1 MPRME
6 RIRWASANAPGEGG
20 IGEIISFALGLLR
33 RRYLIIIVT
42 AALALSLAIA
52 YTVYARPT
60 YTAQTQILLSN
71 PKAQFVRQESLLAEP
86 AFDLTEIETQ
96 IQMLKSSGIAT
107 AVIKQLNLTED
118 RDFNSATLSL
128 ASIWRNIQDRVLPLH
143 METSHQRS
151 DESLEGLIDAFEDR
165 LQVHRVGVSN
175 IIEISYS
182 SASAARAAEIANAV
196 ANTYLKDQL
205 SSKFEATHLA
215 TGWLKERLQELD
227 VQARAAEHAVDVYET
242 QHNIVSSGGRP
253 IGQQQISDFN
263 SRLVMAR
270 TQTADALARLEQYQA
285 ILHAYARNTSS
296 SDALGAAVAGA
307 LSSPII
313 NNLRTQYLQ
322 LARRES
328 EWAAQFGKKHL
339 AVVNLRTQM
348 REIKKSIRDEVSRL
362 AATSQSDYDVALAR
376 QQEIKK
382 QLGEAVSKSRASDSA
397 EIALRDMKTK
407 AKTYRD
413 LYETF
418 QHRYMGAMQ
427 QNSFPILEARV
438 IYPALPPDRTSKP
451 NERLILALGA
461 FGGLAFG
468 LAMGLLKDMMD
479 RSVRTPAHVENAL
492 QLPCLSV
499 VPRTR
504 APKALKADRIEVRRL
519 TVDACQQVVLTGNS
533 IDSTVVCMPMSRFAE
548 TIRSVKMGIDLNPI
562 KTANRVIGVISAL
575 PHEGKTTIASSLV
588 QLIAHSG
595 KRAIIVDCDL
605 KKPSLSASLAPNVTL
620 GIIEVVSGA
629 SLLEDAICRDV
640 TTGFDLLPV
649 ARRNPMFHTNEVL
662 ASDKMR
668 RLFDQLRA
676 VYDYVIVDLPP
687 LSPVVDAR
695 AAALFTDCFVLV
707 IEWGRTKIDVVQHAL
722 NTAPNVYENIAGVV
736 LNKTDF
742 NRMGHY
748 DSSLRDYYDE
758 SHYARYAVADKP

>member
-1 MPRME
+1 
-6 RIRWASANAPGEGG
+6 
-20 IGEIISFALGLLR
+20 
-33 RRYLIIIVT
+33 
-42 AALALSLAIA
+42 
-52 YTVYARPT
+52 
-60 YTAQTQILLSN
+60 
-71 PKAQFVRQESLLAEP
+71 
-86 AFDLTEIETQ
+86 
-96 IQMLKSSGIAT
+96 
-107 AVIKQLNLTED
+107 
-118 RDFNSATLSL
+118 
-128 ASIWRNIQDRVLPLH
+128 
-143 METSHQRS
+143 
-151 DESLEGLIDAFEDR
+151 
-165 LQVHRVGVSN
+165 
-175 IIEISYS
+175 
-182 SASAARAAEIANAV
+182 
-196 ANTYLKDQL
+196 
-205 SSKFEATHLA
+205 
-215 TGWLKERLQELD
+215 
-227 VQARAAEHAVDVYET
+227 
-242 QHNIVSSGGRP
+242 
-253 IGQQQISDFN
+253 
-263 SRLVMAR
+263 
-270 TQTADALARLEQYQA
+270 
-285 ILHAYARNTSS
+285 
-296 SDALGAAVAGA
+296 
-307 LSSPII
+307 
-313 NNLRTQYLQ
+313 
-322 LARRES
+322 
-328 EWAAQFGKKHL
+328 
-339 AVVNLRTQM
+339 M

-407 AKTYRD
+407 AKTYRN

-479 RSVRTPAHVENAL
+479 RSVRTPAHVEKAL
-492 QLPCLSV
+492 QLPCLSI

-504 APKALKADRIEVRRL
+504 APKALKADRIEARRL
-519 TVDACQQVVLTGNS
+519 TVNACQQVVLTGNS
-533 IDSTVVCMPMSRFAE
+533 IDSTVVCMPMSRFTE

-562 KTANRVIGVISAL
+562 KTANKVIGVISAL

-605 KKPSLSASLAPNVTL
+605 KKPSLSASLAPNVTV
-620 GIIEVVSGA
+620 GIIEVVSGT

-640 TTGFDLLPV
+640 KTGFDLLPV

-687 LSPVVDAR
+687 LSPIVDAR

-707 IEWGRTKIDVVQHAL
+707 IEWGHTKIEVVQHAL

-758 SHYARYAVADKP
+758 SHYARYADKP